1 MLQERLLD
9 PDALVAAILQDD
21 LTGSVLMLAWM
32 NRAAL
37 DATLSTRRVTLWSR
51 SRNELWVKGESSGNF
66 QEVVAM
72 RYDCDGDA
80 ILIRVKSHG
89 PACHTGA
96 TSCFH
101 NEVE

>member
-1 MLQERLLD
+1 MLKERLLD
-9 PDALVAAILQDD
+9 PNALVAAIVQEDE
-21 LTGSVLMLAWM
+21 TGSVLMLAWM

-37 DATLSTRRVTLWSR
+37 DATLATKRVTLWSR
-51 SRNELWVKGESSGNF
+51 SRNELWVKGETSGNF
-66 QEVVAM
+66 QEVLSM

>member
-37 DATLSTRRVTLWSR
+37 DATLATKRVTLWSR
-51 SRNELWVKGESSGNF
+51 SRKELWVKGETSGNF
-66 QEVVAM
+66 QEVVSM

>member
-1 MLQERLLD
+1 MLKERLLD
-9 PDALVAAILQDD
+9 PNALVAAIVQEDE
-21 LTGSVLMLAWM
+21 TGSVLMLAWM

-37 DATLSTRRVTLWSR
+37 DATLATKRVTLWSR
-51 SRNELWVKGESSGNF
+51 SRNELWVKGETSGNF
-66 QEVVAM
+66 QEVLSM

-96 TSCFH
+96 SSCFH